1 MEQQMSPHYIRLAEL
16 VENLEKLTKLIDL
29 HRQSTKDNS
38 MIKQYEC
45 KRDEMVAELQ
55 SLLKPMHLRLELA

>member
-45 KRDEMVAELQ
+45 KRDEMVSELQ
-55 SLLKPMHLRLELA
+55 DLLKPMHLRLELA